1 MDTALSRPP
10 AGQLLDGRYRVEAWL
25 AHGGMATVYLGTDT
39 RLDRKVALKIA
50 HPDLAGDE
58 EFIRRFMAEARSVAR
73 LSSPHVVAIYD
84 QGTDGQFLYLAM
96 EYVPGR
102 TLRELLRERG
112 RLSPRE
118 ALDIIQ
124 GVLAGLAAAHEAG
137 IVHRDVK
144 PENVLLTNG
153 DLVKVADFGLARAAA
168 AASRTKSGMIIGTA
182 AYLAPEQVS
191 KSSSDARTDVYAA
204 GIMLFELLTGTQPHS
219 GGSPLDVAYKHVND
233 VVPAPSSL
241 VPGLPPALDT
251 LVALATSRDP
261 DRRPADAGQFLRAI
275 SEVRRGLPITAPQ
288 PRGQHA
294 APYRGYPDQPA
305 PGATAGHRAASVPP
319 GTTLPGA
326 SAPSSGALAPAS
338 ALPLGSLPP
347 GPAGS
352 LPPGPAGSLP
362 PGPVSAAGG
371 TRADIDPLT
380 AASWP
385 DTSSGYPGD
394 RTAAPSWPDASSGY
408 RGDRTAAP
416 SWPDASP
423 DSPRGGLAALPWTE
437 AEAGPANGDLAPPG
451 AGPAGHQPGHPGL
464 TIPPGGTPVL
474 PPPWPGTGPGG
485 PASSDAWPGGEH
497 GALAAAY
504 PWPGEPHGPG
514 GPGRLVPPGTQGP
527 AGFGDGTNHT
537 LIVSPGSVIDN
548 EAVSPDR
555 YRSRRARGSRR
566 PGEPMLQHLLFSRRF
581 IYLAGALA
589 VVLVIAL
596 ATWWLT
602 AGQYA
607 TVPQVR
613 GMPASV
619 ARTELTN
626 LGFVVKSAP
635 SQHSTS
641 IATGEVIQT
650 KPAMGTRPKQGSV
663 VQLIVSLGPL
673 KFPVPQV
680 TGMPLDAAQAALRKA
695 GLTPGSVTQTTS
707 TTIPTNIV
715 ISTNPVQGVS
725 WPQNVPVAITIS
737 AGLPLQNLVGQQ
749 LPAAQATAQQA
760 GYALNPV
767 PDAKSN
773 QPAGTITSQS
783 PAPGTP
789 ISPNE
794 VVTVHVAN
802 GPPMVDIPDV
812 QGMNVDEATQQL
824 TSAGFNVTVNQV
836 IPGHKVINYS
846 PTGQA
851 PKGTIITLNV
861 GFFSLP

>member
-1 MDTALSRPP
+1 MDTTLSRPP

-50 HPDLAGDE
+50 HPELAGDE
-58 EFIRRFMAEARSVAR
+58 EFIRRFMGEARSVAR
-73 LSSPHVVAIYD
+73 LSSPHVVAVYD

-96 EYVPGR
+96 EYIPGR
-102 TLRELLRERG
+102 TLRELLRDRG
-112 RLSPRE
+112 RLGPRE
-118 ALDIIQ
+118 ALDIIE

-144 PENVLLTNG
+144 PENVLLTTGN
-153 DLVKVADFGLARAAA
+153 LVKVADFGLARAAA

-191 KSSSDARTDVYAA
+191 KSSSDARTDVYAV
-204 GIMLFELLTGTQPHS
+204 GIMLFELLTGTQPHT

-241 VPGLPPALDT
+241 VPGLPPALDA

-275 SEVRRGLPITAPQ
+275 TEVRRGLPIAAPQ

-294 APYRGYPDQPA
+294 APQGRYPGQPGL
-305 PGATAGHRAASVPP
+305 GA
-319 GTTLPGA
+319 
-326 SAPSSGALAPAS
+326 
-338 ALPLGSLPP
+338 
-347 GPAGS
+347 
-352 LPPGPAGSLP
+352 
-362 PGPVSAAGG
+362 AAGL
-371 TRADIDPLT
+371 RADIDPLT

-385 DTSSGYPGD
+385 DARPDAPRSATS
-394 RTAAPSWPDASSGY
+394 APSWPDARPDSS
-408 RGDRTAAP
+408 RGGTFAP
-416 SWPDASP
+416 PWPDARP
-423 DSPRGGLAALPWTE
+423 DSPAGGPAALPW
-437 AEAGPANGDLAPPG
+437 AEAGSSPAHGDRNV
-451 AGPAGHQPGHPGL
+451 
-464 TIPPGGTPVL
+464 PGGAPVL
-474 PPPWPGTGPGG
+474 PPPWPGIGPGG
-485 PASSDAWPGGEH
+485 PAPSDAWPGGEH
-497 GALAAAY
+497 GGLAAAY

-514 GPGRLVPPGTQGP
+514 GPGELVPPGNQRP
-527 AGFGDGTNHT
+527 AVFPDGTNHT
-537 LIVSPGSVIDN
+537 LIVSPGSVIDR
-548 EAVSPDR
+548 EPDSPDR
-555 YRSRRARGSRR
+555 YRSRRGRGSRR

-589 VVLVIAL
+589 LVLVIAV

-607 TVPQVR
+607 TVPQVS
-613 GMPASV
+613 GMSASV

-635 SQHSTS
+635 GQHSTS
-641 IATGEVIQT
+641 IAAGEVIKT
-650 KPAMGTRPKQGSV
+650 KPAIGTRPKQGST

-673 KFPVPQV
+673 KFPVPPV
-680 TGMPLDAAQAALRKA
+680 TGMQLADAETALKKA

-707 TTIPTNIV
+707 TTIATGIV
-715 ISTNPVQGVS
+715 ISTNPVAGVS
-725 WPQNVPVAITIS
+725 WPQTTPVAITVS
-737 AGLPLQNLVGQQ
+737 DGVPLQTLVGQQ
-749 LPAAQATAQQA
+749 LPAAQALAQQSR
-760 GYALNPV
+760 YALNPV

-794 VVTVHVAN
+794 VVTVHVSN
-802 GPPMVDIPDV
+802 GPPMASIPDV
-812 QGMNVDEATQQL
+812 QGMNVNQATQEL
-824 TSAGFNVTVNQV
+824 KSAGFNVAVNQV
-836 IPGHKVINYS
+836 TPGHKVIDYN
-846 PTGQA
+846 PQGQA
-851 PKGTIITLNV
+851 PTGSTITLDV
-861 GFFSLP
+861 GFFFSLP